1 MGLRGAPTLK
11 GVETQSDFLA
21 VRELGFDLIQ
31 GQMFAKPM
39 APRKFEA
46 LNRLPG
52 AHDARAKLRRCR
64 LAACALK
71 SCA

>member
-1 MGLRGAPTLK
+1 MGLRGAPALK

-39 APRKFEA
+39 APRKFE
-46 LNRLPG
+46 RTM
-52 AHDARAKLRRCR
+52 
-64 LAACALK
+64 LAQNYAAV
-71 SCA
+71 A